1 MSRPKVYIAKP
12 IPQEVEEHISQY
24 CDVEKWDSKE
34 DITRE
39 ELLEKLKDIEG
50 LLTSGT
56 KIDEEL
62 LEKAPNLKV
71 VSNMSVG
78 YNNFDLKAM
87 KDRNIMGTNVAGA
100 LDDTVADLIFGLM
113 LACARRITELDR
125 YVKAGKWNRDDDL
138 ELYGA
143 NVHHRTLGIIGM
155 GRIGEAVAK
164 RASLGFDMNVLYYNR
179 SRKKEV
185 EEKLGVE
192 SCTMEELLKRSD
204 FIVIMT
210 PLTEATLHL
219 IDEEQFNLMKPS
231 AIFINASRGK
241 TINEKALI
249 RALQDKKIRAA
260 GLDVFDVE
268 PVQADNP
275 LLKMDNVVTLPHI
288 GSANEDTRLDMA
300 SLAATNLVKALTEG
314 TAPNIVP
321 ELKG

>member
-1 MSRPKVYIAKP
+1 MRRPKVYIAKS
-12 IPQEVEEHISQY
+12 IPHEVEEYISKY
-24 CDVEKWDSKE
+24 CDLEKWSSDE

-39 ELLEKLKDIEG
+39 ELLERLKDIDG

-87 KDRNIMGTNVAGA
+87 KSRNIIGTNVAGA

-125 YVKAGKWNRDDDL
+125 YVKSGKWNKDDDL

-185 EEKLGVE
+185 EEKLGAQY
-192 SCTMEELLKRSD
+192 CTMEEILKRSD

-210 PLTEATLHL
+210 PLTEETLHL
-219 IDEEQFNLMKPS
+219 IDEEQFNLMKSS

-249 RALQDKKIRAA
+249 KALQNKRIKAA

-300 SLAATNLVKALTEG
+300 RLAAKNLVKALTEG

-321 ELKG
+321 ELK

>member
-12 IPQEVEEHISQY
+12 IPQEVEEYIDNY
-24 CDVEKWDSKE
+24 CDLEKWDSDE

-39 ELLEKLKDIEG
+39 ELLENLKDIDG

-185 EEKLGVE
+185 EEKLGAE
-192 SCTMEELLKRSD
+192 YCTMEELLKRSD

-210 PLTEATLHL
+210 PLTEETLHL
-219 IDEEQFNLMKPS
+219 IDEEQFNLMKS
-231 AIFINASRGK
+231 NAIFINASRGK
-241 TINEKALI
+241 TINERALIKAL
-249 RALQDKKIRAA
+249 QNKKIRAA

-300 SLAATNLVKALTEG
+300 RLAAKNLVKALTEG

-321 ELKG
+321 ELKE

>member
-12 IPQEVEEHISQY
+12 IPHEVEEYISKY
-24 CDVEKWDSKE
+24 CDLEKWISDE
-34 DITRE
+34 DITRV
-39 ELLEKLKDIEG
+39 ELLEKLKDIDG

-87 KDRNIMGTNVAGA
+87 KRRNIIGTNVAGA

-125 YVKAGKWNRDDDL
+125 YVKSGKWNKDDDL

-185 EEKLGVE
+185 EEKLGAE
-192 SCTMEELLKRSD
+192 YCTMEELLKRSD
-204 FIVIMT
+204 FVVIMT
-210 PLTEATLHL
+210 PLTEETLHL

-249 RALQDKKIRAA
+249 EALQNKKIRAA

-268 PVQADNP
+268 PVKADNP

-300 SLAATNLVKALTEG
+300 RLAAKNLVKALTEG

-321 ELKG
+321 ELKI

>member
-1 MSRPKVYIAKP
+1 MNKPKVYIAKP
-12 IPQEVEEHISQY
+12 IPHEVEEYIAQH
-24 CDVEKWDSKE
+24 CDLEKWDSNE

-39 ELLEKLKDIEG
+39 ELLERLSDIDG

-62 LEKAPNLKV
+62 LKKAPNLKV

-87 KDRNIMGTNVAGA
+87 KNRHIIGTNVAGA

-192 SCTMEELLKRSD
+192 YCSMEELLKRSD

-219 IDEEQFNLMKPS
+219 IDKEQFNLMKPS

-249 RALQDKKIRAA
+249 EALQSKKIRGA

-268 PVQADNP
+268 PVEIDNP
-275 LLKMDNVVTLPHI
+275 LLRMDNVVTLPHI
-288 GSANEDTRLDMA
+288 GSANMDTRFDMA
-300 SLAATNLVKALTEG
+300 KLAAENLVKALTEG
-314 TAPNIVP
+314 AAPNIVP
-321 ELKG
+321 ELRA

>member
-1 MSRPKVYIAKP
+1 MSRPKVYIAKS
-12 IPQEVEEHISQY
+12 IPQEVEEYISQY
-24 CDVEKWDSKE
+24 CDLEKCGSDE

-39 ELLEKLKDIEG
+39 ELLEKLKDMDG

-87 KDRNIMGTNVAGA
+87 KSRNIIGTNVAGA

-125 YVKAGKWNRDDDL
+125 YVKAGRWNKDDDL

-143 NVHHRTLGIIGM
+143 NVHHKTLGIIGM

-185 EEKLGVE
+185 EEKLGAE
-192 SCTMEELLKRSD
+192 YCTMEELLKKSD
-204 FIVIMT
+204 FVVIMT
-210 PLTEATLHL
+210 PLTEETFNL
-219 IDEEQFNLMKPS
+219 IDEDQFNLMKPS

-249 RALQDKKIRAA
+249 KALQNKKIKAA

-300 SLAATNLVKALTEG
+300 RLAAKNLVKALTEG

-321 ELKG
+321 ELKE